1 MNSLIAAARDFVR
14 DEDGITAIEYGLIAA
29 AMAAAVTAAF
39 ALLTPAL
46 SGAFSKIAAL
56 INPATT
62 P

>member
-46 SGAFSKIAAL
+46 SGAFTKIAAL
-56 INPATT
+56 INPATS